1 MLSSIS
7 VVNFSFSCV
16 SSATKEHSDFPESDL
31 SVGPSDEPPAD
42 RCLVSAVGE
51 WETSID
57 VAPLEQGTVNE
68 VEHASGNRPSSSLP
82 DDRPLGG

>member
-1 MLSSIS
+1 MLSSNS

-31 SVGPSDEPPAD
+31 SDGLADELPAD
-42 RCLVSAVGE
+42 RWVVFAGGE
-51 WETSID
+51 WETSIG
-57 VAPLEQGTVNE
+57 VVPLWPGIVNE
-68 VEHASGNRPSSSLP
+68 VEPARKCRLSSSLP